1 MSARPSQGQREAA
14 DPRFSAWVT
23 ANAGSGKTK
32 VLVDRVARLLL
43 AGAEPDRILAS
54 TFTKAAAAEMQSR
67 LFERL
72 GGWAV
77 ADDARLAGDLNLLEG
92 RDEQAPV
99 PPARLSRARGLF
111 ARALETPGGLKV
123 KTIHA
128 LCTDILQRFPLE
140 AGLHP
145 GFTVWEDD
153 ESARALDR
161 ALLAGR
167 RAAPLAAA
175 ALAQAM
181 EDGPR
186 IERIKEFL
194 SHRDRLAGPDMDAA
208 AAIDRLYGLLGV
220 SADDTPDGRAAS
232 ALARLDPQVMA
243 AAVSFIRGARK
254 AGKTDIAAADALAA
268 VQVEAD
274 PLKVLEILRPV
285 VMTNARTVRKTP
297 VTGAVRSAPA
307 IVQLF
312 GRADGDTGDIWDV
325 VLDAVEAVR
334 AVETARLSAALIR
347 LGLATHAA
355 YEGEKARLGALDF
368 DDLIQRTTDLL
379 TGADGA
385 ARWVLYKLDQGLEH
399 VLVDEAQDTSPR
411 QWDLLKPLI
420 EEMQAGDGAH
430 DRNRTLFVVGDE
442 KQSIF
447 SFQGAD
453 PEKFKAEKEAFR
465 AADDERRVLPTLA
478 TSYRSTGQV
487 LKLVDAVWDADG
499 REPAAHTAH
508 RADPGYVEWR
518 PITAKPE
525 GKEAQPGAD
534 GVLPPV
540 DAMGPTSPKVLLA
553 QAIAADVRR
562 WLDEGRAVMD
572 RGGPRAMRASDVLI
586 LVTSRTDGLA
596 TQLLRCLQRERVPV
610 AGADRV
616 VLAGELAV
624 MDVLAA
630 MRVALLPEDDLM
642 LATVLKGPF
651 VGRLDDEGEL
661 RPLLGGR
668 DRGVTAWD
676 RLRRTDD
683 PLWADAKSLIAV
695 LMGRVSQLPP
705 YEFIA
710 ALLDRPL
717 PDGRTGWQALF
728 ERLGPEAREPVEVL
742 MARALAYGRTGS
754 ASLEGFL
761 AEIDADE
768 RSVKREFG
776 SEAPTGVR
784 IMTVHGAKGLEAP
797 VVILPQT
804 TKGVKKSKGK
814 VFFDAGART
823 FLFSTRKEDDP
834 AVLTDLRTVADE
846 AAAREDARL
855 LYVALTR
862 ARDHLIICGHQSGTS
877 KAGRAQGCWHEQVE
891 VALSSL
897 DATPDADGRIR
908 YGVAPVAIGAAA
920 EAGRLAPAIPAWARE
935 AAPADAVPPRS
946 AAPSR
951 LAALEPPPAPSP
963 LLAQGPDRFR
973 RGSLIHALL
982 ERLPDAPPERRAA
995 LAARRLA
1002 AETDLDA
1009 AARNDIIA
1017 ETLAVLAHPDFAPV
1031 FGPGSRAEVAI
1042 SGRGPGLPDGVILD
1056 GAIDRLVIGDDA
1068 ILILDFKTNRPPPE
1082 RVEDVDPAYAAQLGA
1097 YRAVLSAL
1105 YPDRPVRCA
1114 LLWTFA
1120 PRLMEI
1126 PGSMLDAALRGI
1138 APPHT

>member
-1 MSARPSQGQREAA
+1 MSAAPSPGQLQAA
-14 DPRFSAWVT
+14 DPSLSAWVT

-43 AGAEPDRILAS
+43 AGAGPDRILAS

-72 GGWAV
+72 GAWAV
-77 ADDARLAGDLNLLEG
+77 ADDEQLARDLNALEG
-92 RDEQAPV
+92 RAPGAPV
-99 PPARLSRARGLF
+99 DPARLSRARGLF

-128 LCTDILQRFPLE
+128 LCQDILQRFPLE

-153 ESARALDR
+153 LSAQARER
-161 ALLAGR
+161 ALLAAR
-167 RAAPLAAA
+167 RVEPVAAATLALAMEDRPRAERVDELLKHGAALGGPDMDTASVVARMYALLGVTPQDTVEGLVGAALARIDRGAMAAAIPILRGGKKPGKSDLGAAA
-175 ALAQAM
+175 ALAVA
-181 EDGPR
+181 
-186 IERIKEFL
+186 L
-194 SHRDRLAGPDMDAA
+194 S
-208 AAIDRLYGLLGV
+208 
-220 SADDTPDGRAAS
+220 SADP
-232 ALARLDPQVMA
+232 M
-243 AAVSFIRGARK
+243 
-254 AGKTDIAAADALAA
+254 
-268 VQVEAD
+268 E
-274 PLKVLEILRPV
+274 VLEALRPIV
-285 VMTNARTVRKTP
+285 ATAEATVKQSP
-297 VTGAVRSAPA
+297 VTVAVRSHPA
-307 IVQLF
+307 VSQLF
-312 GRADGDTGDIWDV
+312 GPAVGDTGEVWAAV
-325 VLDAVEAVR
+325 ADAQEALH

-347 LGLATHAA
+347 LGLAAHAVYA
-355 YEGEKARLGALDF
+355 GEKTRLGALDF
-368 DDLIQRTTDLL
+368 EDLILKATELL

-399 VLVDEAQDTSPR
+399 ILVDEAQDTSPR
-411 QWDLLKPLI
+411 QWDLLKPLV
-420 EEMQAGDGAH
+420 EEMQAGEGARGG
-430 DRNRTLFVVGDE
+430 DRTLFVVGDE

-453 PEKFKAEKEAFR
+453 PEKFLAEKDAFA
-465 AADDERRVLPTLA
+465 AADDDRRVLPVLA
-478 TSYRSTGQV
+478 TSYRSTPQV
-487 LKLVDAVWDADG
+487 LSLVDAVWDAGG
-499 REPAAHTAH
+499 RTPAPHAAF
-508 RADPGYVEWR
+508 RSDPGFVEWR
-518 PITAKPE
+518 ALVKKPE
-525 GKEAQPGAD
+525 KPAD
-534 GVLPPV
+534 ADAPLAETLPPV
-540 DAMGPTSPKVLLA
+540 DAMGPASPKVQLA
-553 QAIAADVRR
+553 EGIARDVAD
-562 WLDEGRAVMD
+562 WLGGGRAVMD
-572 RGGPRAMRASDVLI
+572 RGGPRPMRPGDIMVL
-586 LVTSRTDGLA
+586 VNARTDGLA
-596 TQLLRCLQRERVPV
+596 TQLLRSLQRKGVPV
-610 AGADRV
+610 AGADRI

-630 MRVALLPEDDLM
+630 LRVALLPEDDLT

-668 DRGVTAWD
+668 ARGETAWD
-676 RLRRTDD
+676 RLRTSTD
-683 PLWADAKSLIAV
+683 PVWVDARALIAT

-710 ALLDRPL
+710 ALLDQPL
-717 PDGRTGWQALF
+717 PDGRTGWRALF

-742 MARALAYGRTGS
+742 MARALAYGRTGA
-754 ASLEGFL
+754 ASLDGFL
-761 AEIDADE
+761 AEVDADA

-804 TKGVKKSKGK
+804 TRPVKASKEQ
-814 VFFDAGART
+814 VFFDPAART
-823 FLFSTRKEDDP
+823 FLFGASRKTDP
-834 AVLTDLRTVADE
+834 AALSSLRAQADA

-862 ARDHLIICGHQSGTS
+862 ARDQLIVCGHQYRSD
-877 KAGRAQGCWHEQVE
+877 RAKGCWHEQVQTALARLG
-891 VALSSL
+891 VA
-897 DATPDADGRIR
+897 PDPDGAMR
-908 YGVAPVAIGAAA
+908 YGVAPPLLGAAPRA
-920 EAGRLAPAIPAWARE
+920 ALAGPAIPAWVHAP
-935 AAPADAVPPRS
+935 APADVVPPRS

-963 LLAQGPDRFR
+963 ASAQGPDRFR

-982 ERLPDAPPERRAA
+982 ERLADAAPDQRAA
-995 LAARRLA
+995 LARRRLD
-1002 AETDLDA
+1002 AEPDLDA
-1009 AARNDIIA
+1009 AAREEIIA
-1017 ETLAVLAHPDFAPV
+1017 ETLAVLAHPDFAPI

-1042 SGRGPGLPDGVILD
+1042 SGRGPGLAEGVVLD
-1056 GAIDRLVIGDDA
+1056 GAIDRLVIGEDA

-1114 LLWTFA
+1114 LLWTHA